1 MKYSRANVCLKWQVI
16 SIKNLRKSFGSLD
29 VLRGVTFDIQDGET
43 VAIIGQSGCGKSVL
57 LKHIIGLMKPDGGE
71 VFVDGINMSHAK
83 QNQLEQV
90 RRHIGFLFQGSALFD
105 SMTVMENVTLGLRE
119 STAKGE
125 HDRAKLAR
133 ITKEKLALVGLKS
146 IENVMPSDLSGGM
159 KKRVALARALA
170 SEPRYMFY
178 DEPTTGL
185 DPVTSDQ
192 IDALIQDLTGRL
204 HVTSLIVTHD
214 MFTVERIAK
223 RVIFLHDGQVHF
235 DGTPLELDQSPDS
248 ISRQFLERY
257 RHVV

>member
-1 MKYSRANVCLKWQVI
+1 MI

-29 VLRGVTFDIQDGET
+29 VLRGVTFDIRDGET

-83 QNQLEQV
+83 QNQLEPM

-105 SMTVMENVTLGLRE
+105 SMTVLENVTLGLRE
-119 STAKGE
+119 HGE
-125 HDRAKLAR
+125 QDLEKLAL

-192 IDALIQDLTGRL
+192 IDALIQDLTSRL
-204 HVTSLIVTHD
+204 QVTSLIVTHD

-223 RVIFLHDGQVHF
+223 RVIYLHDGKVHF
-235 DGTPLELDQSPDS
+235 DGTPSELAQSPDP

-257 RHVV
+257 RQVVK

>member
-1 MKYSRANVCLKWQVI
+1 
-16 SIKNLRKSFGSLD
+16 
-29 VLRGVTFDIQDGET
+29 
-43 VAIIGQSGCGKSVL
+43 
-57 LKHIIGLMKPDGGE
+57 
-71 VFVDGINMSHAK
+71 
-83 QNQLEQV
+83 
-90 RRHIGFLFQGSALFD
+90 
-105 SMTVMENVTLGLRE
+105 
-119 STAKGE
+119 
-125 HDRAKLAR
+125 
-133 ITKEKLALVGLKS
+133 
-146 IENVMPSDLSGGM
+146 IEEVMPSDLSGGM

-170 SEPRYMFY
+170 GEPRYMFY

-223 RVIFLHDGQVHF
+223 RVIFLHDGKVHF
-235 DGTPLELDQSPDS
+235 DGTPAELAQSPDS

>member
-1 MKYSRANVCLKWQVI
+1 VI

-29 VLRGVTFDIQDGET
+29 VLRGVTFDIRDGET

-83 QNQLEQV
+83 QNQLEPM

-105 SMTVMENVTLGLRE
+105 SMTVLENVTLGLRE
-119 STAKGE
+119 HGE
-125 HDRAKLAR
+125 QDLEKLAL

-192 IDALIQDLTGRL
+192 IDALIQDLTSRL
-204 HVTSLIVTHD
+204 QVTSLIVTHD

-223 RVIFLHDGQVHF
+223 RVIYLHDGKVHF
-235 DGTPLELDQSPDS
+235 DGTPSELAQSPDS

-257 RHVV
+257 RQVVK

>member
-1 MKYSRANVCLKWQVI
+1 VI

-29 VLRGVTFDIQDGET
+29 VLRGVTFDIRDGET

-83 QNQLEQV
+83 QNQLEPM

-105 SMTVMENVTLGLRE
+105 SMTVLENVTLGLRE
-119 STAKGE
+119 HGE
-125 HDRAKLAR
+125 QDLEKLAL

-192 IDALIQDLTGRL
+192 IDALIQDLTSRL
-204 HVTSLIVTHD
+204 QVTSLIVTHD

-223 RVIFLHDGQVHF
+223 RVIYLHDGKVHF
-235 DGTPLELDQSPDS
+235 DGTPSELAQSPDP

-257 RHVV
+257 RQVVK